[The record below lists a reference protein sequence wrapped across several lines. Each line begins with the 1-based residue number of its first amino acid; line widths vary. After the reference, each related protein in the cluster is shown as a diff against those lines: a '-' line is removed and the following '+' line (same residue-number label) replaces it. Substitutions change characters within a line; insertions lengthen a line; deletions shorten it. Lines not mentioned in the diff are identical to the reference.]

1 VIFRRRR
8 GRPLPSNAEA
18 VLRHHVSEWRY
29 LSDDER
35 AELTDGAEHYLRR
48 ISWEA
53 ANGFELNDEMCAA
66 IAAQVSLM
74 TLGFDH
80 DPFTNVRAVVVHPR
94 TLVTTAARPGP
105 VAGVMTDEPSH
116 LDGEAHHHQGPLV
129 LSWPAVRADTRH
141 HGTANNVVVHEF
153 AHKLD
158 MLDGVIDGAPPL
170 VPAELR
176 EQWIEVCTREYT
188 AIRAHREHLLRDYAG
203 TTTGEFFAVASEA
216 FFGIPEALAAQHRQL
231 YELFAALYRQ
241 DPAGRRPPAVSAE
254 AAPPHPT
261 QP

>member
-1 VIFRRRR
+1 M
-8 GRPLPSNAEA
+8 PANAEA
-18 VLRHHVSEWRY
+18 VLRHHVAEWRY

-35 AELTDGAEHYLRR
+35 TALADGTAHYLQRLR
-48 ISWEA
+48 WEA
-53 ANGFELNDEMCAA
+53 ANGFELTDEMCAA

-74 TLGFDH
+74 TLGFD
-80 DPFTNVRAVVVHPR
+80 DDLFTNVRAVVVHPR
-94 TLVTTAARPGP
+94 TLVTTEPRPGP

-116 LDGEAHHHQGPLV
+116 LDGEAHHQRGPLV
-129 LSWPAVRADTRH
+129 LSWQAVRADTRH
-141 HGTANNVVVHEF
+141 HGTASNVVVHEF

-170 VPAELR
+170 VPGHLR
-176 EQWIEVCTREYT
+176 ERWIEVCTREYT
-188 AIRAHREHLLRDYAG
+188 TIRAHREHLLRDYAG

-216 FFGIPEALAAQHRQL
+216 FFGIPEALAAQHGEL

-241 DPAGRRPPAVSAE
+241 DPLARRPPPVSDD
-254 AAPPHPT
+254 AARPSPT